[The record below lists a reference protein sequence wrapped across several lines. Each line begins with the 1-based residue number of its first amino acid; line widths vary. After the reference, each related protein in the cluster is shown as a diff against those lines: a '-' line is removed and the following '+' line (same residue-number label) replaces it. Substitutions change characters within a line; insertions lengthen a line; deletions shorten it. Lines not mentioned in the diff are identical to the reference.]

1 MTNIQ
6 KPFLKWVGGKSKLL
20 QYITPKF
27 PKNVKNYH
35 EIFLGG
41 GSVLFALLT
50 MQKNNEICVENNIY
64 AYDINQPLINTYQQI
79 KNNLS
84 NVIKKLKEFK
94 DEFTSIEI
102 NTHGI
107 KRHTPDVNDENYK
120 ETREHYYYYIC
131 SKFNKCLKNSVVC
144 AAYFIFLNKTGFRG
158 MYRENNNGL
167 YNIPY
172 GLKDTNKIPS
182 IFDEDELKKINKLI
196 QKVKFRCISFDKS
209 LSKVKSGDFVY
220 LDPPYAPENK
230 TSFVKYNKEGFPLKK
245 HNQLFKTVKELKN
258 IKFIMSNSN
267 VELVNSAFETY
278 NIQHI
283 IARRAINSKD
293 PSSTAKEVIIY
304 N

>member
-1 MTNIQ
+1 MTNTQ
-6 KPFLKWVGGKSKLL
+6 KPFIKWVGGKAKLL
-20 QYITPKF
+20 QYIIPKF
-27 PKNVKNYH
+27 PKNIKNYH

-41 GSVLFALLT
+41 GSVLFALLS
-50 MQKNNEICVENNIY
+50 MQKNNDLHIENNIY
-64 AYDINQPLINTYQQI
+64 AYDINLPLINTYKQI
-79 KNNLS
+79 KNNLPK
-84 NVIKKLKEFK
+84 VIKILNKLKK
-94 DEFTSIEI
+94 EFTSIET
-102 NTHGI
+102 NTYGI
-107 KRHTPDVNDENYK
+107 KRWTPNVNNENYK

-158 MYRENNNGL
+158 MYRENNQGL

-182 IFDEDELKKINKLI
+182 IYDENELNKISQLI
-196 QKVKFRCISFDKS
+196 QHVKFRCMSFDDS
-209 LSKVKSGDFVY
+209 LKKVKEGDFVY

-230 TSFVKYNKEGFPLKK
+230 TSFVKYNKDGFPEES
-245 HNQLFKTVKELKN
+245 HNLLFKTVKELEN
-258 IKFIMSNSN
+258 VKFIMSNAN
-267 VELVNSAFETY
+267 VELVTSAFETY

-293 PSSTAKEVIIY
+293 PSSTAKEVVIH